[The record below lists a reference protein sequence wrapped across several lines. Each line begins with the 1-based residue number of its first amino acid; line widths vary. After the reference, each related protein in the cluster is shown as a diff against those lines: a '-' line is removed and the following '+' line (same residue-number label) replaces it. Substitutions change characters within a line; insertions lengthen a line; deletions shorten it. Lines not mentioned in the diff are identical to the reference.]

1 MSVDLAEFSNAIL
14 LPHDKL
20 AYAPPGFMRALAIT
34 VGPWRL
40 YLQQV
45 TSLWFCRVVR
55 WHLLILRAESALEQ
69 AISIVK

>member
-1 MSVDLAEFSNAIL
+1 MVNEA
-14 LPHDKL
+14 
-20 AYAPPGFMRALAIT
+20 
-34 VGPWRL
+34 RL

-45 TSLWFCRVVR
+45 ASLWFCRVVR